1 MSIQGEHRKARAR
14 GPGEIS
20 IRGAYK
26 VTVYKDCCEDIGVCG
41 CQHARGA
48 GIIRGP
54 ATGVWDRSGKWGVA
68 VWGSWEELHLACRAV
83 GHAGTAIATQ
93 IEVGGAGTLVTTPRG
108 QQAQVA
114 AATVVDFAGVIGHC
128 QRKEV
133 EGSWLP
139 TSFPDCEGGSCA
151 F

>member
-1 MSIQGEHRKARAR
+1 MRVSACQRCRYYW
-14 GPGEIS
+14 GPS
-20 IRGAYK
+20 N
-26 VTVYKDCCEDIGVCG
+26 
-41 CQHARGA
+41 
-48 GIIRGP
+48 
-54 ATGVWDRSGKWGVA
+54 RSVGQVREMGRCSV
-68 VWGSWEELHLACRAV
+68 GSWEELHLACRAV